1 MLFARGCGIVVICI
15 ELRYSCI
22 KRPGRPILLPVAPG
36 SGRTSPQKGQNKTMD
51 KNKLRSLL
59 YLGAT
64 LLAVLNVF
72 VNSPNLNPLY
82 LEGALFWC
90 VLLTV
95 YAGIYVLTHFG
106 DIVPVVYPNGMT
118 RYTLEFTGGS
128 PKKLLLAVAAPWAL
142 VLAVLAFSSPLLDS
156 AAYRDQLG
164 EPEVRAFSSDLQVMD
179 QSQLPIVDRDLA
191 KNLADKK
198 LGERPSLG
206 SQAYVG
212 EPTIQQVD
220 GRLVWVAPLHHSG
233 LFKWFTNRSGT
244 PGYIVVSA
252 TNVNDVEYVDAYP
265 IKYQPDSYL
274 LDDLER
280 HLRLNGALFDGIVD
294 ESFELDDSGQPYWI
308 VTSYRNTRGFA
319 LPEARGV
326 YAVNA
331 STGET
336 TYYSI
341 DEVPDWI
348 DRVQP
353 EDFVLNQI
361 NNQGEYVHGI
371 FNFSDKD
378 KFRTSEG
385 EAIIYNNGS
394 CYLFTG
400 LTSIGQDES
409 AIGFIMVDMVTK
421 QPILYQ
427 MNGATEESAQLSAQ
441 GKVQYQGYKASFP
454 IILNVD
460 GMPTYFMPMK
470 DSAGLIK
477 QYAFVS
483 VTNYS
488 SVGVGETI
496 AEALED
502 YADVL
507 AQSGDSTVEIG
518 PGETATARGTVL
530 RIASHSEGAGT
541 VYSLILSGYE
551 DRIFTAEVAVSP
563 ELPITRE
570 GDLVRLDYR
579 EDGGFVNAV
588 TAFDNEGFTQGSLP
602 AAPPEEAAPGQ
613 ENASPE
619 ESPAQT
625 AE

>member
-1 MLFARGCGIVVICI
+1 M
-15 ELRYSCI
+15 
-22 KRPGRPILLPVAPG
+22 
-36 SGRTSPQKGQNKTMD
+36 
-51 KNKLRSLL
+51 
-59 YLGAT
+59 
-64 LLAVLNVF
+64 
-72 VNSPNLNPLY
+72 
-82 LEGALFWC
+82 
-90 VLLTV
+90 
-95 YAGIYVLTHFG
+95 
-106 DIVPVVYPNGMT
+106 
-118 RYTLEFTGGS
+118 
-128 PKKLLLAVAAPWAL
+128 
-142 VLAVLAFSSPLLDS
+142 
-156 AAYRDQLG
+156 
-164 EPEVRAFSSDLQVMD
+164 
-179 QSQLPIVDRDLA
+179 
-191 KNLADKK
+191 
-198 LGERPSLG
+198 
-206 SQAYVG
+206 
-212 EPTIQQVD
+212 
-220 GRLVWVAPLHHSG
+220 
-233 LFKWFTNRSGT
+233 
-244 PGYIVVSA
+244 VSA

-427 MNGATEESAQLSAQ
+427 MNGATEESAQLSPRARC
-441 GKVQYQGYKASFP
+441 S
-454 IILNVD
+454 I
-460 GMPTYFMPMK
+460 
-470 DSAGLIK
+470 
-477 QYAFVS
+477 
-483 VTNYS
+483 
-488 SVGVGETI
+488 
-496 AEALED
+496 
-502 YADVL
+502 
-507 AQSGDSTVEIG
+507 
-518 PGETATARGTVL
+518 RGT
-530 RIASHSEGAGT
+530 R
-541 VYSLILSGYE
+541 
-551 DRIFTAEVAVSP
+551 P
-563 ELPITRE
+563 
-570 GDLVRLDYR
+570 
-579 EDGGFVNAV
+579 
-588 TAFDNEGFTQGSLP
+588 AFPSSSMWTGC
-602 AAPPEEAAPGQ
+602 PPTSCP
-613 ENASPE
+613 
-619 ESPAQT
+619 
-625 AE
+625 